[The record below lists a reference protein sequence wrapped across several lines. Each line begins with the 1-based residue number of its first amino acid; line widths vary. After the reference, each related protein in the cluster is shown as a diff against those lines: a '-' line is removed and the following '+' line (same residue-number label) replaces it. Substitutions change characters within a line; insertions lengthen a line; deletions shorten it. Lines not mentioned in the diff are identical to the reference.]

1 VLFISSPLD
10 YKSRYS
16 LPKIK
21 WTGGGVR
28 QSLRA
33 ATASLLIW
41 AVEKKKKIFGR
52 VQPSAIR
59 VILFY
64 LGRKG
69 EAQIK
74 FLSELLNLE

>member
-28 QSLRA
+28 QALRA
-33 ATASLLIW
+33 ATACLLIW
-41 AVEKKKKIFGR
+41 AVEKKKKYFWSGT
-52 VQPSAIR
+52 PECDSGYL
-59 VILFY
+59 ILF
-64 LGRKG
+64 GAEG
-69 EAQIK
+69 
-74 FLSELLNLE
+74 